1 MRKYLIRIITIT
13 GIAILFFTT
22 YTAIVSFTLPQQDTT
37 SAKPFKVRTI
47 VIDAGHGGKDP
58 GAHGSY
64 SLEKTVALDI
74 ALKLRDAIHENYPGI
89 KVIMT
94 RSDNTFIPLN
104 HRSEI
109 ANDNNANLFISIHC
123 NSSPEGTASIVHK
136 QKGVMVLVYSYK
148 RKGEQLEAVRENSS
162 IYQEKNY
169 KETYESYDETD
180 PVNQIVLNT
189 YMQKYRK
196 QSILFGDLLMDQF
209 KATGD
214 RVTLGVKEQSVLVLA
229 HSGMPN
235 VLIETGF
242 INNPEEEDYLNSAS
256 GQGEIVSSIVKAIGE
271 YKNQVDSK

>member
-1 MRKYLIRIITIT
+1 MRKYLIRISTIT

-22 YTAIVSFTLPQQDTT
+22 YTAIVSFTFPQQDTT
-37 SAKPFKVRTI
+37 AKPFKVRTI

-64 SLEKTVALDI
+64 SVEKTVALDI
-74 ALKLRDAIHENYPGI
+74 ALKLRDAIHENYPEI

-123 NSSPEGTASIVHK
+123 NSSPEGTASIAHK

-214 RVTLGVKEQSVLVLA
+214 RVALGVKEQSVLVLA

-242 INNPEEEDYLNSAS
+242 INNPEEEDYLNSAN
-256 GQGEIVSSIVKAIGE
+256 GQAEIVGSIVKAIGE
-271 YKNQVDSK
+271 YKNEVDSK